1 MNPDH
6 FDALTAVLP
15 RPRSRRGALRG
26 LGSGLFAAA
35 SLALTVRD
43 GETKKK
49 GDVFDEDVLVEEAE
63 KVGLIKKGSKGW
75 TCLGETFSAKSHI
88 DRRLLTDPLF
98 NQTLRWATLRV
109 IVEAD
114 KMWGEE
120 EPMAPTTEQ
129 AAALEAEAAK
139 VVETET

>member
-35 SLALTVRD
+35 SLALAVRD

-49 GDVFDEDVLVEEAE
+49 KKKCKKPPTCPGSCAFLVYEPGVNGKYCGSGFEVQGPGPSCVPCSPQSPCVNGDFPHCLSTFEDLATGQIRFFGGCGAYQSGVCGRVLACV
-63 KVGLIKKGSKGW
+63 
-75 TCLGETFSAKSHI
+75 T
-88 DRRLLTDPLF
+88 
-98 NQTLRWATLRV
+98 
-109 IVEAD
+109 
-114 KMWGEE
+114 
-120 EPMAPTTEQ
+120 
-129 AAALEAEAAK
+129 
-139 VVETET
+139 